1 MKITGTVSDGFKSY
15 LIDWTITPEGV
26 ESHGGSLDIS
36 GLSVSGALPATP
48 AEVVEETVYTDG
60 YDEQSVVELRT
71 LLSQRG
77 EPVYGNKSDLINR
90 LRAWDAANPDGL
102 EEVVAVEDSGD
113 SEEAA
118 VDESEAEISE

>member
-1 MKITGTVSDGFKSY
+1 MKITGMVSDGFKSY
-15 LIDWTITPEGV
+15 LIDWTITPEGI

-36 GLSVSGALPATP
+36 GLSVSGALPALP
-48 AEVVEETVYTDG
+48 AAAVEEVVYEDNYEDS
-60 YDEQSVVELRT
+60 SVVELRT

-102 EEVVAVEDSGD
+102 GEVVAVEDSGD
-113 SEEAA
+113 SEDAA
-118 VDESEAEISE
+118 VDESEAEASE

>member
-1 MKITGTVSDGFKSY
+1 MKITGTASDGFKSY

-48 AEVVEETVYTDG
+48 VAVEEVVYTDG
-60 YDEQSVVELRT
+60 YEEQSVVELRT
-71 LLSQRG
+71 LLSQRS

-118 VDESEAEISE
+118 VDESEAETSE

>member
-1 MKITGTVSDGFKSY
+1 MKITGIASDGFKSY

-48 AEVVEETVYTDG
+48 EIVEEVVYTDG
-60 YDEQSVVELRT
+60 YEDQSVVELRT
-71 LLSQRG
+71 LLSQRS

-102 EEVVAVEDSGD
+102 GEVVAVEDSGD
-113 SEEAA
+113 SEEAV

>member
-1 MKITGTVSDGFKSY
+1 MKITGIASDGFKSY

-48 AEVVEETVYTDG
+48 EIVEEVVYTDG
-60 YDEQSVVELRT
+60 YEDQSVVELRT
-71 LLSQRG
+71 LLSQRS

-113 SEEAA
+113 SEEAV

>member
-1 MKITGTVSDGFKSY
+1 MKITGIVSDGFKSY

-48 AEVVEETVYTDG
+48 AVAVEEVVYTDG
-60 YDEQSVVELRT
+60 YEDQSVVELRT
-71 LLSQRG
+71 LLSQRS

-113 SEEAA
+113 SEEAV

>member
-1 MKITGTVSDGFKSY
+1 MKITGIASDGFKSY

-48 AEVVEETVYTDG
+48 AEAVEEVVYTDG
-60 YDEQSVVELRT
+60 YEDQSVVELRT
-71 LLSQRG
+71 MLSQRS

-118 VDESEAEISE
+118 VDESEAETSE

>member
-1 MKITGTVSDGFKSY
+1 MKITGIASDGFKSY

-48 AEVVEETVYTDG
+48 AEAVEEVVYTDG
-60 YDEQSVVELRT
+60 YEDQSVVELRT
-71 LLSQRG
+71 MLSQRS